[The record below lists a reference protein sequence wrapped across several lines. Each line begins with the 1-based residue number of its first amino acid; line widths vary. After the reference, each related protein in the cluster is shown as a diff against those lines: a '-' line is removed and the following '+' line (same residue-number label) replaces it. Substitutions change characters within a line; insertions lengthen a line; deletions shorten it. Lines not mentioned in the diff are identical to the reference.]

1 VALLHDC
8 EAEADLLR
16 SIPFALGAT
25 ELATLPSVV
34 KKMDVGIQATPKDVM
49 EAITSDL
56 PIAKSELNCLQSR
69 KAAVDSRATSVL
81 AHALQIARE
90 VGAFMC
96 WFFED

>member
-56 PIAKSELNCLQSR
+56 PIAKSELHCLQSR
-69 KAAVDSRATSVL
+69 KAAINSHPTSVL
-81 AHALQIARE
+81 AHALQIAHE
-90 VGAFMC
+90 VGALMG